1 MRKIK
6 VLHLELDEHLGGIES
21 FLYNLYSNIDRGQV
35 QFDFVSRSSHPA
47 KGLELETLGAKCYV
61 VSSYKH
67 LIRYTRD
74 LKRVLENGYDVVHFH
89 KNSAAMI
96 LPIIFVKM
104 FSKSKIFIH
113 SHNSQPSKGRITS
126 LLHRVNR
133 PILSLLVDK
142 RFACSVVAG
151 NWMYGNKKDFEVIKN
166 GITVDNF
173 KFSEIDRKN
182 KREELSVKDDEFLVG
197 HIGRFTEQKNH
208 SRLIDI
214 FMSYL
219 DINSKAKLLL
229 IGDGE
234 LKQETENKVNKLGLA
249 GSVFFL
255 GIRNDIS
262 DIVKAMDCFLM
273 PSLYEGLPVVAIE
286 AQCSG
291 VNLVLSD
298 TISPETDITGNVVW
312 FSLNDDNDDIAK
324 QICSNY
330 SDKREEAYYSTIENG
345 YDMRKSA
352 ELMLERYK
360 NSYSNKE
367 GL

>member
-1 MRKIK
+1 M
-6 VLHLELDEHLGGIES
+6 
-21 FLYNLYSNIDRGQV
+21 
-35 QFDFVSRSSHPA
+35 
-47 KGLELETLGAKCYV
+47 
-61 VSSYKH
+61 
-67 LIRYTRD
+67 
-74 LKRVLENGYDVVHFH
+74 
-89 KNSAAMI
+89 
-96 LPIIFVKM
+96 
-104 FSKSKIFIH
+104 
-113 SHNSQPSKGRITS
+113 
-126 LLHRVNR
+126 
-133 PILSLLVDK
+133 
-142 RFACSVVAG
+142 
-151 NWMYGNKKDFEVIKN
+151 
-166 GITVDNF
+166 
-173 KFSEIDRKN
+173 
-182 KREELSVKDDEFLVG
+182 SVKDDEFLVG